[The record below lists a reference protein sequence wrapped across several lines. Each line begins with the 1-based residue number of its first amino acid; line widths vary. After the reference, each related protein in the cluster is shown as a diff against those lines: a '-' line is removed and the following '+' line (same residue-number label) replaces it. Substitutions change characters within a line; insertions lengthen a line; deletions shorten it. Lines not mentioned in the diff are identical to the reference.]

1 MGKPRFMSRLE
12 FDGTMISFSHTE
24 EPETSQFSAA
34 RTAKRVLHRTGKNL
48 AWEVAASA
56 SPSTLLGP

>member
-12 FDGTMISFSHTE
+12 FDETVISFSHTE

-34 RTAKRVLHRTGKNL
+34 PTVKRVLHRTGK
-48 AWEVAASA
+48 
-56 SPSTLLGP
+56 TLPRR